1 MRMIAATLVIVSMI
15 AAGVFLWGQAQGAD
29 LPANTEA
36 ATLIKPGPN
45 PVRLWGTKIE
55 DKNRSTPHHGAFAG
69 TNSRKMQ
76 VSVWYP
82 GGPAASGP
90 LIIYSHG
97 FSGGNKECKY
107 LMQHLA
113 SLGYVAAAP
122 NFPSTNG
129 GASGGAYLQDVVNQP
144 ADQHFLINQLLLW
157 NQTPGNPLAGRI
169 DSTRI
174 GAMGTSLGGLTTTL
188 LAFDRNRMDSRIKAA
203 VSIAGLHVMFN
214 SAFYAHRDLPYM
226 VVAGTSD
233 LLVPYAS
240 NAAPIVADIPGA
252 ILVSIKRGSHL
263 GFIGLSR
270 YLRFLKT
277 PDTVGCFAVRLALK
291 RNPLTSGFEIIGGA
305 EDGVRAGTA
314 PEFCGM
320 NPPTPAMDPRQ
331 QQRMTTVAVTA
342 FFQSQFSATEAER
355 VAMHRYLIEGLPKEL
370 QDVSVS
376 VGAAPG
382 DDLRAPLK
390 QF

>member
-1 MRMIAATLVIVSMI
+1 MRMIAATLVIVSLI

-29 LPANTEA
+29 LPANTKA
-36 ATLIKPGPN
+36 ATIIRPGPN
-45 PVRLWGTKIE
+45 PVRLWGTKVE
-55 DKNRSTPHHGAFAG
+55 DKTRSTPPHGTFAG
-69 TNSRKMQ
+69 TNSRKMR

-82 GGPAASGP
+82 AGPATPGP

-129 GASGGAYLQDVVNQP
+129 GASGGAYLQDVVQQP
-144 ADQHFLINQLLLW
+144 ADQHFLIDQLLLW

-169 DSTRI
+169 DPARI
-174 GAMGTSLGGLTTTL
+174 GAIGTSLGGLTTTL

-203 VSIAGLHVMFN
+203 VSIAGLHVMF
-214 SAFYAHRDLPYM
+214 APEFYAHRNLPYM

-233 LLVPYAS
+233 LLVPYGS
-240 NAAPIVADIPGA
+240 NAAPIVTDIPGA

-270 YLRFLKT
+270 YLRLLNT
-277 PDTVGCFAVRLALK
+277 PDTVGCLAVRMALK
-291 RNPLTSGFEIIGGA
+291 RNPLTSGFEIIGRA
-305 EDGVRAGTA
+305 EDGVRAGSP

-320 NPPTPAMDPRQ
+320 DPLPSAMDPRQ
-331 QQRMTTVAVTA
+331 QQRITTIAVTT
-342 FFQSQFSATEAER
+342 FLQSLFSATEAER
-355 VAMHRYLIEGLPKEL
+355 AAMHRYLIEDLPKEL

-376 VGAAPG
+376 VGAATG
-382 DDLRAPLK
+382 NDHRAILK
-390 QF
+390 GF